1 MAIKSNKGA
10 LSKNPS
16 NQGATSY
23 VPTRPENKAKYDALN
38 PEDQKRYADIRKR
51 QGAAKAN
58 EWMNKRGAG
67 AAPVAAEGPT
77 REQQVAEGFQQ
88 GAEAYEN
95 ISNRFQQ
102 FDPYQ
107 MQQQYQP
114 GFQQNMEQAR
124 QNILGQFD
132 RRTGQAFAQE
142 RQDFETQM
150 ANRGNAPGSQ
160 QYQRELQMLT
170 DRQDRARQEA
180 MSAAEAASYNVQEQ
194 GFKQAYTTAMAPYEQ
209 YSQIQQPYQAG
220 VQAQYVG
227 QENQLQRAFD
237 EAIRRGDRAS
247 AEKIA
252 QMSRSGGGGGSQV
265 SSEDTFYDR
274 QVPGLAFGNTPKPN
288 PIGTGIASAVGA
300 VGNVITRTK

>member
-1 MAIKSNKGA
+1 MANKGA

-16 NQGATSY
+16 NTGATSY

-38 PEDQKRYADIRKR
+38 PGDQKRYADIRKK

-67 AAPVAAEGPT
+67 AAPQGPVSYGDMT
-77 REQQVAEGFQQ
+77 REQQVEQGFEQ
-88 GAEAYEN
+88 GGAAYEN
-95 ISNRFQQ
+95 ITNRFQQ

-150 ANRGNAPGSQ
+150 ANKGVAPGSQ
-160 QYQRELQMLT
+160 QYQRELEGLT

-180 MSAAEAASYNVQEQ
+180 MSAAEGAAYGVQEQ
-194 GFKQAYTTAMAPYEQ
+194 GFKQAYTTAMAPGEF
-209 YSQIQQPYQAG
+209 YSQIQQPYMTG
-220 VQAQYVG
+220 IQAQYLQEQQAG
-227 QENQLQRAFD
+227 QQAF
-237 EAIRRGDRAS
+237 EASESAKTRAS
-247 AEKIA
+247 AQRIA
-252 QMSRSGGGGGSQV
+252 GMNRGGGGGSQINP
-265 SSEDTFYDR
+265 EDAFWDR
-274 QVPGLAFGNTPKPN
+274 QVPGLGFGNAPKPN
-288 PIGTGIASAVGA
+288 PIGTGIASTVGA